1 MEKQKDKDKKME
13 IELTREEASGTYS
26 NLVMITHSPS
36 EFVFDFIAIMPG
48 QTKAKVM
55 KRMILTPEHAKRF
68 SNALQDNI
76 RRYEELHGEIKA
88 RSKNDPQQPFKYRGP
103 LPEA

>member
-1 MEKQKDKDKKME
+1 MEKQKQEKKME
-13 IELTREEASGTYS
+13 IELTKEEAPGTYS

-48 QTKAKVM
+48 LTKAKVM
-55 KRMILTPEHAKRF
+55 KRMVLTPEHAKRF

-76 RRYEELHGEIKA
+76 RRYEDLHGEIKS
-88 RSKNDPQQPFKYRGP
+88 RSKTDPQQPLSYRGP

>member
-1 MEKQKDKDKKME
+1 MQNQKKDQKME
-13 IELTREEASGTYS
+13 IELSREEAHGTYS

-48 QTKAKVM
+48 LTKAKVM
-55 KRMILTPEHAKRF
+55 KRMVLTPEHAKRF
-68 SNALQDNI
+68 SHALKENI
-76 RRYEELHGEIKA
+76 ARYEDLHGEIQAKG
-88 RSKNDPQQPFKYRGP
+88 KNDPQQPFNYRGP

>member
-1 MEKQKDKDKKME
+1 MEKGKEKKME
-13 IELTREEASGTYS
+13 IELTREEAPGTYS

-48 QTKAKVM
+48 LTKAKVM

-68 SNALQDNI
+68 SRALQDNI
-76 RRYEELHGEIKA
+76 RRYEELHGEIKD
-88 RSKNDPQQPFKYRGP
+88 RGKNEPQQHISFRGP